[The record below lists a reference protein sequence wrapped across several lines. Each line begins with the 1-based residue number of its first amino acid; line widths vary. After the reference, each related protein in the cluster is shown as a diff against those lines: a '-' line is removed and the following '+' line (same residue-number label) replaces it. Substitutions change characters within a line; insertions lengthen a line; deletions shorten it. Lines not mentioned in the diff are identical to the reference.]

1 MRNRKGDLNSWSLF
15 QKRNL
20 FLLVRMRAC
29 TLADLSYLTFSR
41 HTLLNLGEKVNKVDH
56 LSAIKLSTSSPV
68 CNCIT
73 QGHMEICP
81 VSRPAHCITCH
92 ASIINN
98 SRKLLMNSAE
108 HSVQKAKLV
117 RSDFT

>member
-1 MRNRKGDLNSWSLF
+1 MRIRKGDLNSWSLF
-15 QKRNL
+15 QKCNL
-20 FLLVRMRAC
+20 FSLVRY
-29 TLADLSYLTFSR
+29 SYLTFSR
-41 HTLLNLGEKVNKVDH
+41 HALLNLGEKVNKVDH

-68 CNCIT
+68 SNCIT

-98 SRKLLMNSAE
+98 SRKCLMNSAE

-117 RSDFT
+117 KSDFTLGGEREP